1 MSSSPTGTFINAI
14 SSAAAASTTAT
25 ASPSCITTTPDK
37 NGHVPIIDCRAIWIY
52 NPSIAAAVVL
62 SVLFGLTTA
71 IHIIQARIYRKSF
84 CWVIIMAGIWETTGF
99 ILRIISAKNQLLLKI
114 YIPEELLILLSPIWI
129 NAFDYMLLGRMVYFF
144 LPEQKVLGINAIR
157 FARYFVAA
165 DIASFFIQA
174 IGGSILSQGTNE
186 STKQLNLGLHIY
198 MAGIGIQEGFILFF
212 ATLAI
217 MFHRRMIQLE
227 REGILELKGQLSW
240 RPLLYT
246 LYASLTL
253 ITVRIIFRLVQYASG
268 FLSTIPTH
276 EAYFYALEALP
287 MFLALL
293 IMNITHPGRTLI
305 GPDSEF
311 PRKTRQ
317 QKKEEK
323 RIKKEQKR
331 IEKEQKRM
339 EREQKR
345 QTDWNNAV

>member
-1 MSSSPTGTFINAI
+1 MSFSSTSTFINAI
-14 SSAAAASTTAT
+14 TSAAASTTAT

-37 NGHVPIIDCRAIWIY
+37 NGHVPITDCRAIWIY
-52 NPSIAAAVVL
+52 NPSIAAAVTL
-62 SVLFGLTTA
+62 SILFGLTTA

-99 ILRIISAKNQLLLKI
+99 ILRIISATHQLLLKI
-114 YIPEELLILLSPIWI
+114 YIPEELLILLAPIWI

-165 DIASFFIQA
+165 DIACFFIQA
-174 IGGSILSQGTNE
+174 IGGSILSQGANE
-186 STKQLNLGLHIY
+186 STQKIHLGLHIY
-198 MAGIGIQEGFILFF
+198 MAGVGIQECFILFF

-217 MFHRRMIQLE
+217 VFHRRMIELE
-227 REGILELKGQLSW
+227 REGTLELKGQLSW

-246 LYASLTL
+246 LYASITL
-253 ITVRIIFRLVQYASG
+253 ISVRIIYRLVQYASG

-276 EAYFYALEALP
+276 EAYFYCLEALP
-287 MFLALL
+287 MFIALL

-311 PRKTRQ
+311 PSRKQR
-317 QKKEEK
+317 KEEQ

-331 IEKEQKRM
+331 T

-345 QTDWNNAV
+345 QMNPSSVV